1 MAADPRRLE
10 TALHYVFR
18 DTRLLRQALT
28 HRSFGQPHNER
39 LEFLGDSIL
48 NAAAAR
54 LLFDAFPACS
64 EGELS
69 RLRASLV
76 KKETLA
82 ELAQGLDLGA
92 HVWLGEG
99 ELRSGGIGRPSIL
112 ADALEAL
119 IAAIYLDGGFDAAAG
134 AVGHLLAPTIAAIDP
149 DSHGKD
155 SKTRLQEWL
164 QARKLKLPRYTIL
177 SESGVA
183 HEKLFE
189 VECRI
194 DGLDLVTC
202 GRGTSR
208 RTAEQEAAALAL
220 ANLPKTT
227 KRPT

>member
-10 TALHYVFR
+10 TALRYVFR
-18 DTRLLRQALT
+18 DGRLLKQALT

-54 LLFDAFPACS
+54 LLFDAFPGCS

-82 ELAQGLDLGA
+82 ELAQGLDIGA
-92 HVWLGEG
+92 YVWLGEG
-99 ELRSGGIGRPSIL
+99 ELKSGGGGRPSIL

-119 IAAIYLDGGFDAAAG
+119 IAAIYLDSGFDAAATT
-134 AVGHLLAPTIAAIDP
+134 VSHLLAPTIAAIDP
-149 DSHGKD
+149 GSHGKD

-164 QARKLKLPRYTIL
+164 QAHKHKLPRYTIL

-183 HEKLFE
+183 HEKQFE

-202 GRGTSR
+202 GRGASR